1 MATAAEL
8 EALAGLR
15 IRESIAAHEQLAA
28 NGQVG
33 VIVRAARLIAD
44 SYRNDGKLLL
54 FGNGGSAADAQHIA
68 AEFLGRF
75 QRERQCLP
83 AVALSDNNASLTAI
97 ANDYSFADVYARQVR
112 GLGRRDDVVLAIS
125 TSGNSANVVAAVEA
139 ARDVGLTTIA
149 LVGEG
154 GGELSPLVDVCIGFP
169 ARSTPRVQEGHA
181 LIGHLLCELV
191 ESELY
196 PDA

>member
-1 MATAAEL
+1 MATAADL
-8 EALAGLR
+8 EALAGSR
-15 IRESIAAHEQLAA
+15 IRETIAAHEELAR
-28 NGQVG
+28 NGRVG
-33 VIVRAARLIAD
+33 DIVRAAQLIAE
-44 SYRNDGKLLL
+44 SYRQGGKLLL

-75 QRERQCLP
+75 QCERQCLP
-83 AVALSDNNASLTAI
+83 AVALGDNNASLTAI
-97 ANDYSFADVYARQVR
+97 ANDFSFADVYARQVR
-112 GLGRRDDVVLAIS
+112 GLGRPGDVVLAIS

-139 ARDVGLTTIA
+139 AVEMGLTTIA
-149 LVGEG
+149 LVGDS
-154 GGELSPLVDVCIGFP
+154 GGELGPLVDVCVGFP

-181 LIGHLLCELV
+181 LVGHLLCELV